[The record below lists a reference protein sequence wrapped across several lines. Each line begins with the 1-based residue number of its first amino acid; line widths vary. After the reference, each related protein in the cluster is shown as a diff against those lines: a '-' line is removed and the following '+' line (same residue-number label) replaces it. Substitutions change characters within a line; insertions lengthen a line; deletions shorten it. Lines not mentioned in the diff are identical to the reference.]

1 MNGVSVESCSD
12 QCLWMGF
19 MAWYGRIGVWAGECV
34 AEIRVL
40 CALVMVYELGRGG
53 SGCGWWIEMDSNA

>member
-1 MNGVSVESCSD
+1 MGGDECVGVESYSD
-12 QCLWMGF
+12 QYLWMRF

-53 SGCGWWIEMDSNA
+53 WWIAIVSNA